1 MDPDAGGEGGRA
13 ATLARRFGRVSLT
26 AALVVLVG
34 LGVLL
39 AGLWAWSRGTPPPI
53 VDAQG
58 RRVPGSI
65 SEKVFVEI
73 NGVRQ
78 GMVIRGRD
86 RTNPVLLFVHGG
98 PGMPEYFLSERYPT
112 GLEDVFTVAW
122 WDQRGAGLSYR
133 AGMRTESMTLEQ
145 LTADTL
151 AVTDYLRRRFEV
163 EKIYLMAH
171 SGGTS
176 FAIQAAALSPER
188 YHAYIGVGQMVDQ
201 LESEQI
207 AYDYMLRVYRDRGN
221 AGMVRRLE
229 AAAPTPT
236 WPLPRRYL
244 ALRDA
249 AMHGAGVGTTRSMR
263 SVVRGIFVPSLLTR
277 QYTLVEKV
285 NLWRGKVRSGAL
297 LRGPMFSLDL
307 RKLVP
312 TLEVPVYLLHGVY
325 DYTCSYAL
333 ARAYAEAI
341 DAPVKGFYSFAESAH
356 SPFFE
361 EPARTMEILRKDV
374 LTGRNALSDAASGS

>member
-1 MDPDAGGEGGRA
+1 M
-13 ATLARRFGRVSLT
+13 TVT
-26 AALVVLVG
+26 LVVLVG

-39 AGLWAWSRGTPPPI
+39 AGFWAWSRGMPRPI
-53 VDAQG
+53 VDDEG

-98 PGMPEYFLSERYPT
+98 PGMPEYFLSERYST
-112 GLEDVFTVAW
+112 GIEDVFTVAW

-133 AGMRTESMTLEQ
+133 AGSASESMTLAQ

-151 AVTDYLRRRFEV
+151 AVTDYLRRRFGV

-176 FAIQAAALSPER
+176 FAIQAAARAPEL

-207 AYDYMLRVYRDRGN
+207 AYDYVLRFYRARGDER
-221 AGMVRRLE
+221 MVRRLE

-236 WPLPRRYL
+236 WPLPRSYL

-263 SVVRGIFVPSLLTR
+263 SVVSGLFVPSLLTR

-285 NLWRGKVRSGAL
+285 NLWRGKVRSGTL

-307 RKLVP
+307 RELVP
-312 TLEVPVYLLHGVY
+312 ALEVPVYFLHGVY
-325 DYTCSYAL
+325 DYTCSYEL

-361 EPARTMEILRKDV
+361 EPVRTLEVLRKDV
-374 LTGRNALSDAASGS
+374 LTGGNALSDTLPTPEGTAESALPTN